1 MDVIYK
7 NYEPNKGFDEIQA
20 KIYNEAVKPYSG
32 SEVTVEGIKERHE
45 KNKPDFNGIR
55 FAFTSENKPLAYIQ
69 YHYYSSLSEKLYIG
83 YPWSVEECPK
93 EIQEEM
99 YQNLLSYVKTKYSS
113 DPIFLGYFSSKYEK
127 VSQFALEHGFLKNHV
142 DFNYEG
148 DIQSLSDLSIDKL
161 EWKTASKQNL
171 DLLVDLSQTDPDI
184 SKSMTRSQFEEY
196 LIGRVFPDGHCF
208 MLSESNKAVAAC
220 APLKLRDSSVF
231 MRFSAVR
238 DGRLDYLR
246 KLTIQFSQYL
256 LNNSIADKNLQLN
269 FTNVTPEIQKTLDEL
284 GFQLIDTQVQYKLV

>member
-93 EIQEEM
+93 EVQEEM

-148 DIQSLSDLSIDKL
+148 DIQSLSDLSIDKF
-161 EWKTASKQNL
+161 
-171 DLLVDLSQTDPDI
+171 
-184 SKSMTRSQFEEY
+184 MTRSQFEEY

-269 FTNVTPEIQKTLDEL
+269 FTNVTPEIQKTLH
-284 GFQLIDTQVQYKLV
+284 